1 MKKVANLFGHVPEK
15 QYLCTTKQKN
25 TIMPYE
31 IKDKRLRAALDKRGM
46 TDIHLIRDIGFFF
59 VKNDRYG
66 FAGCIEARN
75 FKALTTSQWTEK
87 ITNFVPKP
95 YVRD

>member
-1 MKKVANLFGHVPEK
+1 
-15 QYLCTTKQKN
+15 
-25 TIMPYE
+25 MPYE

-46 TDIHLIRDIGFFF
+46 TDVHLIRDIGFFF
-59 VKNDRYG
+59 VKNDKYG
-66 FAGCIEARN
+66 FAGCIEASN

-87 ITNFVPKP
+87 ITSFFPKP